1 MFHLTW
7 NHSQSMTQPYY
18 WHYHPNSDE
27 TFLELEGVLI
37 IELEDQTIELSPGQL
52 FTVPTNVLHR
62 TKPKGSR
69 SVNLSF
75 ELAAMQTI
83 KKEPESKTTKRSS
96 QTQAIAPA
104 TNAANTIHH
113 HYSGL
118 QTPYPHRA
126 AQ

>member
-37 IELEDQTIELSPGQL
+37 IEVEDQTIELSPGQL

-83 KKEPESKTTKRSS
+83 KKEPESKTTKDL
-96 QTQAIAPA
+96 PK
-104 TNAANTIHH
+104 
-113 HYSGL
+113 YKL
-118 QTPYPHRA
+118 
-126 AQ
+126 